1 MKITDVRF
9 RALRYPLAEP
19 LRLAWGP
26 MTHRQFGLIEIETD
40 AGLTGLGETSVNF
53 PHWSLCERRA
63 TVEDGLRPL
72 LLGEDPL
79 RIEAVWDKLY
89 RSLVRLGLLWGK
101 GAILSAIGGIDIAL
115 WDIAGQAYG
124 VPIYAL
130 LGGKLIDQIP
140 LYAVGFSAQAP
151 IAAAQE
157 WVAKGY
163 RAIKL
168 RIGFDPEQD
177 VQMVQD
183 VRRALGP
190 GVDLLVDAN
199 MAWDHPT
206 ARRMVKALEP
216 YQLYWIEEP
225 LRCDDVQGLAEL
237 AAQTDTPIAAG
248 ENAFDRDDVKALLT
262 ARAIRFLMPDPTRC
276 GGLTECKKLCA
287 LAQAWGVPYSPHHY
301 GSDVGF
307 AAALHLLASTPGGG
321 YMLRDVSPTP
331 LRQEV
336 LAERLGIENGLAF
349 VPEGKGLGVRLNRE
363 MIERYAV
370 PP

>member
-9 RALRYPLAEP
+9 LALRYPLAEP

-53 PHWSLCERRA
+53 PHWSLCERR
-63 TVEDGLRPL
+63 TTIEEGLRPL

-177 VQMVQD
+177 VQMVRD

-199 MAWDHPT
+199 MAWDRPT

-307 AAALHLLASTPGGG
+307 AAVLHLLASTPGGG

-331 LRQEV
+331 LREEV